1 MQSFLDHIAVV
12 APDLASGTR
21 FVEQALGVSLQAGGQ
36 HPRMG
41 THNKLLR
48 LGDDVYLEVIAA
60 DPDAPAPQRARWF
73 ELDRMTPASTPRLGT
88 WVIRTDDI
96 VAAQAACSWE
106 TGPIE
111 SMTRGALAWRITIP
125 EDGSL
130 PESGVAPT
138 LIQWDVPSHPASML
152 DDRGCTL
159 QALELCHSA
168 PERVRDALD
177 ALNLLNSKVQV
188 RALPTGASPYLVAHI
203 RTPHGLRLLSTD
215 FSA

>member
-60 DPDAPAPQRARWF
+60 DPAAPAPQRPRWF
-73 ELDRMTPASTPRLGT
+73 ELDQMTPESTPRLGT
-88 WVIRTDDI
+88 WAIRTDDI
-96 VAAQAACSWE
+96 VAARAACSWD

-111 SMTRGALAWRITIP
+111 SMTRGTLAWRITIP
-125 EDGSL
+125 ADGSL

-138 LIQWDVPSHPASML
+138 LIQWDVPSHPANML
-152 DDRGCTL
+152 DDKGCTL
-159 QALELCHSA
+159 QALELFHST
-168 PERVRDALD
+168 PERIRDALD
-177 ALNLLNSKVQV
+177 TLNLLNSKVQV
-188 RALPTGASPYLVAHI
+188 RSLPTDTSPHLVAHI
-203 RTPHGLRLLSTD
+203 RTPHGLRMLSTD